1 MVAAALLLFAPSAFA
16 FELTGFMYAPEQL
29 PINFYMTDYLEDSL
43 PQEIDAETGRT
54 YQENIVIKMFCNWHW
69 TEYCEEVLP
78 ATWVTDYQYEDA
90 DCAIFDYEYQGIHP
104 GNEGEDASDGRVKF
118 YWDDPKESAA
128 SGVLAVTYSRA
139 DTTNYVKRVGSTK
152 VYGLVPGNDIV
163 FNNDINWGTT
173 QEMEAGCSGN
183 VNSVEEVG
191 THEVGHLIGMGH
203 SCEQDDSCNS
213 RVLQEATMFWSSA
226 PCSTGGAAINEDD
239 VSGITS
245 LYGPFVR
252 FNIVTENDDSTAVS
266 GKAPL
271 EVCFELEASEETLGE
286 IQAVEWAFGDGET
299 SADQE
304 PCHTFESQGQFT
316 INATFTGVSD
326 ACGDWEHTQRELGIV
341 LVCGEPE
348 PGFELLPV
356 SGLTYQA
363 LNQTV
368 VDTYGCVDGLTGEV
382 FKGGSASG
390 EPLFEYNSWTPKFV
404 FEEEGDYTV
413 RLTAVGPGGES
424 SVDQV
429 ITIEKARS
437 CSTTSGGGA
446 GLGAGLI
453 ALAGLLLRRRR

>member
-1 MVAAALLLFAPSAFA
+1 MVAAALLLFAPSAFG
-16 FELTGFMYAPEQL
+16 FELTGWMYAPEQL
-29 PINFYMTDYLEDSL
+29 PIDFYMTDYLEDSL
-43 PQEIDAETGRT
+43 PQEIDAETGRY
-54 YQENIVIKMFCNWHW
+54 YQENVAIKMFCNWHW
-69 TEYCEEVLP
+69 TPYCEETLP
-78 ATWVTDYQYEDA
+78 ARWVTDYQYEDA
-90 DCAIFDYEYQGIHP
+90 NCAIFDYEYQGVNP
-104 GNEGEDASDGRVKF
+104 GNEGENPSDGMVKF
-118 YWDDPKESAA
+118 YWDDPKDAHA
-128 SGVLAVTYSRA
+128 SGVNAVTISRI
-139 DTTNYVKRVGSTK
+139 DYTNYIKRVGAAK
-152 VYGLVPGNDIV
+152 IYGVTPGNDIV

-173 QEMEAGCSGN
+173 EEIEAGCSGD
-183 VNSVEEVG
+183 VRSVEATG
-191 THEVGHLIGMGH
+191 THEVGHLLGMAH

-213 RVLQEATMFWSSA
+213 LVLQDATMYW
-226 PCSTGGAAINEDD
+226 TGASCVTDRNSINDD
-239 VSGITS
+239 DITGITA

-271 EVCFELEASEETLGE
+271 EVCFELEASEETLSE
-286 IQAVEWAFGDGET
+286 IQTIEWAFGDGET
-299 SADQE
+299 STESE
-304 PCHTFESQGQFT
+304 PCHTFETQGQFT

-326 ACGDWEHTQRELGIV
+326 ACGDWGHTQRELGIV

-348 PGFELLPV
+348 PGFELQSV

-368 VDTYGCVDGLTGEV
+368 VDTYGCVDGLTWEV

-429 ITIEKARS
+429 INIEKARS

-446 GLGAGLI
+446 GLGAGLM